1 MLDGIIP
8 GLTELLH
15 QAGMRWHPAHPL
27 LAPLRA
33 IHHLRQVF
41 VQNASLKID
50 AYGDQW
56 LRTIPPAA
64 SRLLQSA
71 AGKQLR
77 QETWDKHVAAEA
89 ILSDKNLLFTNP
101 TASAAA
107 PRCCSQTSIAL
118 NLCPSMSQ
126 AYSLKTLS
134 GKEATPMSFAPV
146 VMQPRV
152 PLSGVQPPVSAKP
165 MPWVPLASQTSYGVT
180 LPPQS
185 LSTLSAPDERD
196 SFLVEKQVC
205 SQLPFSLSACVL
217 VRPFRLVNCRYG
229 SSQISRQSQKHLR
242 RSPRSQRC
250 LQTSAGGMAARR
262 KQGPAAWPS
271 QGSRMALLLRSGT
284 GWLPWE
290 APWLLL
296 SGL

>member
-1 MLDGIIP
+1 MWGP
-8 GLTELLH
+8 V
-15 QAGMRWHPAHPL
+15 A
-27 LAPLRA
+27 
-33 IHHLRQVF
+33 
-41 VQNASLKID
+41 
-50 AYGDQW
+50 
-56 LRTIPPAA
+56 RTIPPAA

-101 TASAAA
+101 TVSAAA
-107 PRCCSQTSIAL
+107 PRCCSQLCIAL
-118 NLCPSMSQ
+118 DLCRSMSQ
-126 AYSLKTLS
+126 AYFLKTLS
-134 GKEATPMSFAPV
+134 GKEAMPMSFAPV
-146 VMQPRV
+146 VMLPQV

-165 MPWVPLASQTSYGVT
+165 MPWVPLASQTSYGVN

-185 LSTLSAPDERD
+185 LSALSAPDERD

-205 SQLPFSLSACVL
+205 CQLPFSLSACVL

-229 SSQISRQSQKHLR
+229 SSQSSRQSQKHLR

-250 LQTSAGGMAARR
+250 LQISAGGMAARR

-284 GWLPWE
+284 GL
-290 APWLLL
+290 APHW
-296 SGL
+296 